1 MVGGRRNV
9 VSALQDKPL
18 YVQAYEE
25 LKKAILSGRIRP
37 GEHLSQV
44 KLAEQLNISR
54 APVLDALA
62 RLATEGLAEHGPR
75 SGYFVKAFTVKD
87 VADIYNVRRALECE
101 ALEAVFQNA
110 EPEDIRALN
119 DILLEPYDHLEQGD
133 MAPYVAADDAFH
145 TRLVELSGNV
155 VLENLLCQL
164 KDQTQLVRVMVAVS
178 PQRVKRAAKEH
189 LEILD
194 SLLEGNLP
202 AAREMLSYHI
212 DSVKDEVIAG
222 LRKKGQA

>member
-1 MVGGRRNV
+1 M
-9 VSALQDKPL
+9 
-18 YVQAYEE
+18 
-25 LKKAILSGRIRP
+25 
-37 GEHLSQV
+37 
-44 KLAEQLNISR
+44 
-54 APVLDALA
+54 
-62 RLATEGLAEHGPR
+62 
-75 SGYFVKAFTVKD
+75 KAFTVKD

-178 PQRVKRAAKEH
+178 PQRVKGSHEH
-189 LEILD
+189 LRFSILP
-194 SLLEGNLP
+194 ET
-202 AAREMLSYHI
+202 SYPG
-212 DSVKDEVIAG
+212 DAVTVRQCRMK
-222 LRKKGQA
+222 